1 MIEPERAQARLDNI
15 RSVQP
20 ILSALHSISL
30 GSWQAALN
38 QSERV
43 RRYRERLSALPPLMV
58 ARLPV
63 KPPRMRGGR
72 RDRARRAKVAVLVIG
87 SERGLCGRF
96 NTAVVERAESHLSE
110 LGASDLSI
118 ELMGLGSRV
127 CHAIER
133 QGRELVWSGNLST
146 TTLPSHSLALE
157 LTRYWL
163 ARYEAHELDGV
174 DLVYNA
180 YGGMGNYAPA
190 VVRVIPP
197 IPPQTEQQP
206 EQETPIIET
215 DPLALYTRVIE
226 QLITTHLY
234 ELLLDSAA
242 AEHAARY
249 ELMEAATRNT
259 EDLIAGLTLAIQ
271 TSRQQAITQE
281 MQELAVGAGM
291 IGARDR

>member
-1 MIEPERAQARLDNI
+1 MIEPDRAQARLENV

-20 ILSALHSISL
+20 ILGALHSISL

-43 RRYRERLSALPPLMV
+43 RRYRERLSALPPLLV
-58 ARLPV
+58 ARLPA
-63 KPPRMRGGR
+63 KPSRMREGG
-72 RDRARRAKVAVLVIG
+72 RDRAGRAKAAVLVVG

-110 LGASDLSI
+110 LEASDVSI

-127 CHAIER
+127 CRAIKR
-133 QGRELVWSGNLST
+133 QGRELVWSGKLST

-174 DLVYNA
+174 DLVHNA

-190 VVRVIPP
+190 VARLIPP
-197 IPPQTEQQP
+197 IPPQAEQQP
-206 EQETPIIET
+206 GQETPIIET
-215 DPLALYTRVIE
+215 DPLGLYTRVIE
-226 QLITTHLY
+226 QLTTIHLY

-259 EDLIAGLTLAIQ
+259 EDLIADLTLAIQ

-291 IGARDR
+291 IRTRDR